1 MENQTETEVRIMF
14 CEDKQNRERRAVTC
28 AALHCALLER
38 RFTTR
43 RARIYLRVAE
53 DDPPEHP
60 ARFSL
65 CTLKNWWS
73 TAPPHNTLPATA
85 GKAWAGP
92 RAVRHFAARGGDG

>member
-1 MENQTETEVRIMF
+1 ML
-14 CEDKQNRERRAVTC
+14 RERASAQARLSAY
-28 AALHCALLER
+28 AAEHCALLER

-43 RARIYLRVAE
+43 RAHVYLHIAE

-85 GKAWAGP
+85 GEARAGP
-92 RAVRHFAARGGDG
+92 RPVRRFAFPRGGDG